1 MEVNESGI
9 GAIQIGVILPFYPT
23 PKLPVDANAGSLYS
37 RSMTPRMQEVLYR
50 LSLCYDP
57 TPDVVFEKVVQEIS
71 AYYGGT
77 MAMINL
83 TEGDRQV
90 ARSVARPHRLLK
102 RVSSLP
108 LEDTY

>member
-1 MEVNESGI
+1 
-9 GAIQIGVILPFYPT
+9 
-23 PKLPVDANAGSLYS
+23 
-37 RSMTPRMQEVLYR
+37 MTPRMQEVLYR

-57 TPDVVFEKVVQEIS
+57 DPEVVFEKVVHEIS
-71 AYYGGT
+71 DTYGRT

-83 TEGDRQV
+83 TQGDCQV
-90 ARSVARPHRLLK
+90 ARTVARPHRLLK